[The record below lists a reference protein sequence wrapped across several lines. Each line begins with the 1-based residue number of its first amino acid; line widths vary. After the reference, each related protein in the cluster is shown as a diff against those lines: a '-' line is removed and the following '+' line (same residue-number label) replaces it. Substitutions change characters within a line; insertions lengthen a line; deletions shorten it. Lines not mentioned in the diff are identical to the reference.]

1 MYSTVNSSL
10 SRLIMGRRCINNCKP
25 LIIQNL
31 LIAASPKPS
40 LSKTRQYRAD
50 QTRQYSIEK
59 YQKPSS
65 HESAF
70 MFLKKLLM
78 DNLHTDNREV
88 TIKLLHQFSQS
99 ITRCVFITDALH
111 TPKNLSSRIVFFFML
126 ILTVF
131 LITSY
136 SATIVSLLQ
145 TSSNAINTMQDLMK
159 SPLKLS
165 MINTF
170 VNVSL
175 LFLYNLLLMIHEN
188 ILKVADCQFPY
199 SSFRKQQILK

>member
-1 MYSTVNSSL
+1 
-10 SRLIMGRRCINNCKP
+10 
-25 LIIQNL
+25 
-31 LIAASPKPS
+31 
-40 LSKTRQYRAD
+40 
-50 QTRQYSIEK
+50 
-59 YQKPSS
+59 
-65 HESAF
+65 
-70 MFLKKLLM
+70 M

-88 TIKLLHQFSQS
+88 TVKLLHQFSQL

-111 TPKNLSSRIVFFFML
+111 IPKNLSSRIVFFFML

-188 ILKVADCQFPY
+188 ILKVADCQFTY
-199 SSFRKQQILK
+199 SSFRKQQILQ